1 VKQLQLKLSRNN
13 LALFQDLPAL
23 ACSILCNSVVKP
35 FIHAGFECFSVRLNP
50 SVADAITE

>member
-13 LALFQDLPAL
+13 LALFQNLPAR

-35 FIHAGFECFSVRLNP
+35 FIHAGFECFSVRLDP